1 MWLGR
6 NHFFMH
12 AIRSTTIKYFRR
24 PILPLRYFATAK
36 SFQVIN
42 VPKYSSI
49 SHLATLLKTPFPI
62 VQKTMRNL
70 GFTNTNWDYIVDND
84 SAGLIADELG
94 FKIKVQVADGENLY
108 PQPLPGSNSIE
119 YTEMPSRPPVVAIM
133 GHVDHGKTTLLDYFR
148 KSHIVNGEKGGI
160 TQHIGAFLT
169 QLGDHKVCFL
179 DTPGH
184 EAFLK
189 LRERGAHLTDFI
201 LLIVAADDS
210 VMPQTKEA
218 ITHAKSA
225 GVPMVV
231 AVTKCDKIDSNYDK
245 VIADLATAGVDVE
258 PYGGETQCVKV
269 SAVTG
274 EGMPELISCILA
286 QSEIQDVKAP
296 QKGFQTEGVIVESS
310 LSKGQGPTAS
320 LIVKKGILI
329 PRQYLVA
336 GTAWC
341 RVRQI
346 TNERGSKLNQAFP
359 GIPVSISGWKGIP
372 EPGDVVLQAKDEH
385 QVKRVIQTRERILAA
400 EMEEKSVD
408 LINEIKSKQIEEAK
422 AKEQTSQ
429 RKLLGL
435 DSDQDK
441 NDQTSIETKKAWF
454 LIKADTVG
462 SSEALADIISQ
473 FGNKELQAAV
483 LLSGVGSITES
494 DIFRAE
500 NSDATIISFATQ
512 VSKAIERL
520 AEQRNVKILK
530 HDVIYRAMQEVS
542 ALLSSQ
548 LAPIITKKVTSS
560 AEIKDLFSISLKGKS
575 KLHVAGVKVT
585 KGTFVANM
593 LCQISRGGKVIYE
606 GKIEN
611 MQHGKE
617 HVSEARKN
625 SEYGFTFKDWDDFAK
640 EDIIE
645 GYEEMKT
652 PRYL

>member
-210 VMPQTKEA
+210 VMPQT
-218 ITHAKSA
+218 
-225 GVPMVV
+225 
-231 AVTKCDKIDSNYDK
+231 
-245 VIADLATAGVDVE
+245 
-258 PYGGETQCVKV
+258 
-269 SAVTG
+269 
-274 EGMPELISCILA
+274 
-286 QSEIQDVKAP
+286 
-296 QKGFQTEGVIVESS
+296 
-310 LSKGQGPTAS
+310 
-320 LIVKKGILI
+320 
-329 PRQYLVA
+329 
-336 GTAWC
+336 
-341 RVRQI
+341 
-346 TNERGSKLNQAFP
+346 
-359 GIPVSISGWKGIP
+359 
-372 EPGDVVLQAKDEH
+372 
-385 QVKRVIQTRERILAA
+385 
-400 EMEEKSVD
+400 
-408 LINEIKSKQIEEAK
+408 
-422 AKEQTSQ
+422 
-429 RKLLGL
+429 
-435 DSDQDK
+435 
-441 NDQTSIETKKAWF
+441 
-454 LIKADTVG
+454 
-462 SSEALADIISQ
+462 
-473 FGNKELQAAV
+473 
-483 LLSGVGSITES
+483 
-494 DIFRAE
+494 
-500 NSDATIISFATQ
+500 
-512 VSKAIERL
+512 
-520 AEQRNVKILK
+520 
-530 HDVIYRAMQEVS
+530 
-542 ALLSSQ
+542 
-548 LAPIITKKVTSS
+548 
-560 AEIKDLFSISLKGKS
+560 
-575 KLHVAGVKVT
+575 
-585 KGTFVANM
+585 
-593 LCQISRGGKVIYE
+593 
-606 GKIEN
+606 
-611 MQHGKE
+611 
-617 HVSEARKN
+617 
-625 SEYGFTFKDWDDFAK
+625 
-640 EDIIE
+640 
-645 GYEEMKT
+645 
-652 PRYL
+652 